1 MINPV
6 GITLTRVGKVSI
18 AAFGVTDMGG
28 GGVFYSTVT
37 VSLLALVTLSMQS
50 KLNIS

>member
-6 GITLTRVGKVSI
+6 GITLTRAAKVSI

-28 GGVFYSTVT
+28 GVLYSTGP
-37 VSLLALVTLSMQS
+37 VSLLALVTLSLQS